1 MNINLLTVENVQ
13 LPVEGLTT
21 YDPEC
26 SAIDAD
32 SSGRTTTGKMV
43 RKVIRKKVYHISLKW
58 EDIPVADL
66 ETIMQAIDKK
76 TLRVSFYFG
85 LENNVICNMYHSDI
99 KTSLKRKDGDG
110 NTRWDLSFDLVQY

>member
-13 LPVEGLTT
+13 LPVAGLVTF
-21 YDPEC
+21 DPEC

-32 SSGRTTTGKMV
+32 TSGRTTTGKMV
-43 RKVIRKKVYHISLKW
+43 RKVVRKKVYHIALKW
-58 EDIPVADL
+58 EDIPAADF

-76 TLRVSFYFG
+76 TLAVSFYFG
-85 LENNVICNMYHSDI
+85 LESNISCNMYHTDI
-99 KTSLKRKDGDG
+99 KSSLKRTDGDG

>member
-1 MNINLLTVENVQ
+1 MSINLLTVENVQ
-13 LPVEGLTT
+13 LPVEGLVT

-26 SAIDAD
+26 STIDAD
-32 SSGRTTTGKMV
+32 SSGRTMTGKMI
-43 RKVIRKKVYHISLKW
+43 RKVVRKKVYHISLKW
-58 EDIPVADL
+58 EDIPVTDL

-85 LENNVICNMYHSDI
+85 LENNVTCNMYHSDI